1 MIFYHC
7 QFDCKAIDLVERLS
21 SVKRRTMDTNSRN
34 NTYIIT
40 GNLAAFS
47 RMDMDKKRIWD
58 ATTTFRAKS
67 AIQLETQ
74 HGSKPKF
81 EGPLH
86 IDCVFFL
93 EYPGAKYLAQKH
105 VGNYHLIKPYMSVLM
120 YFLEHVGIGIL
131 FTEGSSIASV
141 TSKKVYDLNART
153 EFTIK
158 EIKGD

>member
-1 MIFYHC
+1 
-7 QFDCKAIDLVERLS
+7 
-21 SVKRRTMDTNSRN
+21 MDNKSRN
-34 NTYIIT
+34 NTYVIL

-74 HGSKPKF
+74 HGNKPKF

-93 EYPGAKYLAQKH
+93 EFPGPKH
-105 VGNYHLIKPYMSVLM
+105 LSHKHTGNYHLVKPYMSVLM
-120 YFLEHVGIGIL
+120 YFLEHIGIGIL
-131 FTEGSSIASV
+131 FSEGSSIASV

-153 EFTIK
+153 EFTIHP
-158 EIKGD
+158 IKGEK